1 MIATYSDLKNK
12 KILITGASRGIGR
25 KIASVLATQGAH
37 VIFNYRGD
45 EAKANQ
51 LREELLSEGA
61 SDATG
66 LLFDV
71 TNTTQMKEAV
81 ENFVNAHGPITGLVN
96 NAGIS
101 KDQIVLRMKEEDVVQ
116 TINTN
121 LTSAIMLTQILS
133 RSFLKAEDVSVV
145 NMSSIVGLMG
155 NASQIAYSAS
165 KAGLIGFTKSYA
177 KELASRNV
185 RCNAIC
191 PGFITTDMT
200 DALEEK
206 AKEAYLTSIPLK
218 RMGESEEVANLV
230 CFLLSKASSY
240 ITGETIKIDGG
251 LYI

>member
-1 MIATYSDLKNK
+1 MIANYSDLKGKN
-12 KILITGASRGIGR
+12 ILITGASRGLG
-25 KIASVLATQGAH
+25 KKMAEALAIQGAH

-45 EAKANQ
+45 LASA
-51 LREELLSEGA
+51 ELLKQDLLKLGA
-61 SDATG
+61 SNATA

-71 TNTTQMKEAV
+71 TNTAKMKEAI
-81 ENFVNAHGPITGLVN
+81 EKFIETNGAITGLVN

-101 KDQIVLRMKEEDVVQ
+101 KDQIVLRLKEEDVLQ

-121 LTSAIMLTQILS
+121 LVASIMLTQILS
-133 RSFLKAEDVSVV
+133 RSFLKAENVSVV
-145 NMSSIVGLMG
+145 NISSIVGLMG
-155 NASQIAYSAS
+155 NPSQIAYSAS

-177 KELASRNV
+177 KELASRNI

-200 DALEEK
+200 HALDQK
-206 AKEAYLTSIPLK
+206 VKESYANSIPLK
-218 RMGESEEVANLV
+218 RMGDPEEVANLV

>member
-1 MIATYSDLKNK
+1 MIATYNDLKGKN
-12 KILITGASRGIGR
+12 ILITGASRGLG
-25 KIASVLATQGAH
+25 KKMAEVIAAQGAH

-45 EAKANQ
+45 EAKANA
-51 LREELLSEGA
+51 LREELLTLGA
-61 SDATG
+61 ANVTA

-71 TNTTQMKEAV
+71 TNTSQMKEAV
-81 ENFVNAHGPITGLVN
+81 ETFVANNGPITGLVN

-101 KDQIVLRMKEEDVVQ
+101 KDQIVLRLKEEDVVQ

-145 NMSSIVGLMG
+145 NISSVVGLMG

-177 KELASRNV
+177 KELASRNI

-200 DALEEK
+200 DALDEK
-206 AKEAYLTSIPLK
+206 AKDAYLNSIPLK
-218 RMGESEEVANLV
+218 RMGEAEEVANLV

>member
-1 MIATYSDLKNK
+1 MIATYNDLKGK
-12 KILITGASRGIGR
+12 TVLVTGASRGLG
-25 KIASVLATQGAH
+25 KKMAEALAIQGAH
-37 VIFNYRGD
+37 VVFNYRGD
-45 EAKANQ
+45 EAAAMK
-51 LREELLSEGA
+51 LKEELETKGA
-61 SDATG
+61 SKATA

-71 TNTTQMKEAV
+71 TNTAQMKAAV
-81 ENFVNAHGPITGLVN
+81 EKFIEENGPITGLVN

-101 KDQIVLRMKEEDVVQ
+101 KDQIVLRLKEEDVVQ

-133 RSFLKAEDVSVV
+133 RSFLKAENVSVV
-145 NMSSIVGLMG
+145 NVSSIVGLMG

-177 KELASRNV
+177 KELASRNI

-200 DALEEK
+200 HTLDEK
-206 AKEAYLTSIPLK
+206 VKEAYLNSIPLK
-218 RMGESEEVANLV
+218 RMGDAEEVANLV